1 MKMGYGEKSE
11 MLDFDNTRV
20 QLLNLHSE
28 ICRII
33 IREQSVKSNENSIF
47 SPFSFLILLSI
58 LADSTGGKSK
68 WEVINALGKNME
80 YADLITSL
88 NRLLCIFSQSVFIQ
102 NTVEV
107 KNKILNSIELPYKD
121 IMTGRWK
128 ASLTA
133 SNNIKDD
140 GDFLIQ
146 GNSNDDASELFEKK
160 TVFHIANAMDF
171 QSEWERPYK
180 ELDIQSMDFRNSD
193 GTVSRVR
200 TLVSEEMTCINDDYY
215 IGVLK
220 KYKDPAYSFMAFLS
234 RNEHL
239 NLLDRDIEEI
249 DFLRLMKCRTDKTV
263 DIYLPEFSCNET
275 LDLRG
280 ICEAMGIHTVF
291 TQKARFTPMSTETL
305 MLDSIKQE
313 AHLQVTRNGTKAS
326 VVSHMWGAGTGDIRT
341 PPEIWF
347 NRPFFYAIIHNET
360 GIPLFSGR
368 INHLD
373 PIPQGE
379 DRMTREEK
387 LEIIREI
394 VERIEAYIFGEN
406 HEKDDDLDHSGRD
419 YQLFM
424 KALKR
429 APYLNILEML
439 QFEHDIKGPYLTDGS
454 VSS

>member
-1 MKMGYGEKSE
+1 

-291 TQKARFTPMSTETL
+291 TQKARFTPMSTEPL
-305 MLDSIKQE
+305 MLDSI
-313 AHLQVTRNGTKAS
+313 N
-326 VVSHMWGAGTGDIRT
+326 
-341 PPEIWF
+341 
-347 NRPFFYAIIHNET
+347 
-360 GIPLFSGR
+360 
-368 INHLD
+368 
-373 PIPQGE
+373 
-379 DRMTREEK
+379 
-387 LEIIREI
+387 
-394 VERIEAYIFGEN
+394 
-406 HEKDDDLDHSGRD
+406 
-419 YQLFM
+419 
-424 KALKR
+424 
-429 APYLNILEML
+429 LN
-439 QFEHDIKGPYLTDGS
+439 S
-454 VSS
+454 RV